1 MGYGEPHYYKVK
13 LDAALT
19 KVEELE
25 DANKDKAQ
33 LLARC
38 FAEKKELQKRN
49 TELLTYCE
57 KLDEHEATLQARI
70 EEMEAALVGCNITI
84 SNLMKENDDE

>member
-1 MGYGEPHYYKVK
+1 MFKDYIKE
-13 LDAALT
+13 LQA

-38 FAEKKELQKRN
+38 FAEKKKLQKRN

-70 EEMEAALVGCNITI
+70 EKLEAALVGCNITI
-84 SNLMKENDDE
+84 SNLLKENDNE